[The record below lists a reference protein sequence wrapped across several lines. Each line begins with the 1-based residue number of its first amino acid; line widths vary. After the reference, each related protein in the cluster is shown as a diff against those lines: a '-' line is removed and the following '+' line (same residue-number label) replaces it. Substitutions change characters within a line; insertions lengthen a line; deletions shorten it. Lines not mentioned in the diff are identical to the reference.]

1 MHIRIFLF
9 SRHNICNIISPFP
22 FCICEF
28 VFNRVLTCAPR
39 EIFNF
44 SVRSYIIKELKI
56 TIILF
61 DFFFFLLKI
70 EIRRSS
76 CIFVSFGL
84 FSFRNGNLRIFSNRS
99 LEWNLGQEIPDIRF
113 TRWCFAKVS
122 REITDTW
129 TCHFSWRCR
138 QTSRGTVCRSTLC
151 TLHFSRRDRQT
162 SCGCSPR
169 DRAANKTKR
178 ETRK

>member
-9 SRHNICNIISPFP
+9 SRHNICNIISPF
-22 FCICEF
+22 CICEF
-28 VFNRVLTCAPR
+28 VFNRVSTCAPR

-44 SVRSYIIKELKI
+44 SKIYYKRIEDYDNFIRFLFFCWRSK
-56 TIILF
+56 F
-61 DFFFFLLKI
+61 DDRRVSSFLL
-70 EIRRSS
+70 
-76 CIFVSFGL
+76 V
-84 FSFRNGNLRIFSNRS
+84 FSFRNGNLRIFSSRS

>member
-9 SRHNICNIISPFP
+9 SRQIYVILYLLFASVNSSLIESRP
-22 FCICEF
+22 
-28 VFNRVLTCAPR
+28 VLL
-39 EIFNF
+39 EKFSIF
-44 SVRSYIIKELKI
+44 RRYIIKELKI

-61 DFFFFLLKI
+61 DFFFFLLEIK
-70 EIRRSS
+70 IRRRVSS
-76 CIFVSFGL
+76 FLLV
-84 FSFRNGNLRIFSNRS
+84 FSFRNGNLRIFSSRS